1 MKKDKLSELFKMAR
15 AEALPAAPEG
25 FEQDLMRVVQ
35 RQTGRQS
42 PSLVD
47 QLGALF
53 PRLAMASAAVIVCCA
68 LILSSSDQS
77 SLTDKVAELSQ
88 QWLFA
93 AN

>member
-1 MKKDKLSELFKMAR
+1 MKRDKLSELFKLAR
-15 AEALPAAPEG
+15 AAASPAPPED
-25 FEQDLMRVVQ
+25 FEQDLMRVVR
-35 RQTGRQS
+35 RQTGRES

-53 PRLAMASAAVIVCCA
+53 PRLALASAAVIACCA
-68 LILSSSDQS
+68 LILVNTDQS